1 MNRLLS
7 VALALLATMGLWATP
22 EWWKSDEAGFP
33 IERLGAAPTNPPADF
48 WWFKEDSVDGV
59 MEKNLYQ
66 GSLEKKKILVSAAK
80 TPGHR
85 IERTWQGA
93 TLVDET
99 EYGSSGEMLGESAYS
114 PDTPGELLWT
124 ESYEYT
130 KGKLTKVSRSDA
142 EGKETGSR
150 SYRYDP
156 DGRLLSVELG
166 GYYGQVDVGTL
177 GHGGLPQ
184 AFWQDA
190 PDGTMRIELFDRLG
204 NVASVSFIKEEK
216 AYALQRFVY
225 DKEGRLL
232 SDSLDNVDEGT
243 SVLSTYGN
251 DGRLAAR
258 VTKKGDATIESREY
272 QWDKAGDL
280 IVETRSLPL
289 PIVRIDRSW
298 DDKGELLHE
307 ERRENGELLLVV
319 NYEPNSV
326 RVEETWAHGQL
337 VVRTRFENGIKV
349 LEEFFK
355 DGVVVRTRNYR

>member
-1 MNRLLS
+1 MKRLPA
-7 VALALLATMGLWATP
+7 VALALLATLGLWASP

-33 IERLGAAPTNPPADF
+33 VERLGAAPANPPADY
-48 WWFKEDSVDGV
+48 WWFEEDSADGV
-59 MEKNLYQ
+59 TEKNLYQ
-66 GSLEKKKILVSAAK
+66 GSQEKKKILDSAAP
-80 TPGHR
+80 TPRHR
-85 IERTWQGA
+85 IERTWQGSN
-93 TLVDET
+93 LVDEA
-99 EYGSSGEMLGESAYS
+99 EYGSGGEMLRESAYS
-114 PDTPGELLWT
+114 ADTPGGLLWT

-130 KGKLTKVSRSDA
+130 KGKLTRVSRVDA

-156 DGRLLSVELG
+156 EGRLLSVELD

-190 PDGTMRIELFDRLG
+190 PDGTMRIEMFDRLG
-204 NVASVSFIKEEK
+204 NVASVSFVKGAK
-216 AYALQRFVY
+216 AYAVQRFAY
-225 DKEGRLL
+225 DKAGRLL
-232 SDSLDNVDEGT
+232 SDSLSNTDEGT

-258 VTKKGDATIESREY
+258 VMKKGDATIESREY
-272 QWDKAGDL
+272 QWDKAGNL

-298 DDKGELLHE
+298 DEKGKLLRE

-337 VVRTRFENGIKV
+337 VVKTRFENGIKV